1 MFEDINNKNNAPGNL
16 PVGGVEDMFAETDK
30 ALGPKPSASPTTP
43 ASAMEARKLQPKA
56 APLSAVGPAVPAEP
70 SITVMPE
77 KAVELN
83 KIKGPSLARNLMIF
97 LIVAI
102 GVSILFGGSWLVYN
116 LFVKSPSV
124 TSEFELPPA
133 GPSPVFEE
141 PTAKT
146 ETTTVLPEAAAGVID
161 EEAVLFGEPLDTDA
175 DGLSDN
181 RERELG
187 TNPNDWD
194 IDNDELSDGDEVLIW
209 KSDPLNPDTDGD
221 GFLDGGEVRNG
232 YSPVGSGKIFEIN
245 QE

>member
-30 ALGPKPSASPTTP
+30 ALPSKSSASPTTP

-102 GVSILFGGSWLVYN
+102 GVSIFFCGRWL
-116 LFVKSPSV
+116 
-124 TSEFELPPA
+124 
-133 GPSPVFEE
+133 
-141 PTAKT
+141 
-146 ETTTVLPEAAAGVID
+146 
-161 EEAVLFGEPLDTDA
+161 
-175 DGLSDN
+175 
-181 RERELG
+181 
-187 TNPNDWD
+187 
-194 IDNDELSDGDEVLIW
+194 
-209 KSDPLNPDTDGD
+209 
-221 GFLDGGEVRNG
+221 GF
-232 YSPVGSGKIFEIN
+232 
-245 QE
+245 